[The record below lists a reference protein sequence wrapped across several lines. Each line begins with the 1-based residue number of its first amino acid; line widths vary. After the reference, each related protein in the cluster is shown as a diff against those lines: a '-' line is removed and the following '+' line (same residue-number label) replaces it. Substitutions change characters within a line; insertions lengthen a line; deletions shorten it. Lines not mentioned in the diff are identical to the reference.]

1 MFNVGDKVRRKAEF
15 LTFSG
20 WKGGRTVFT
29 IKEVRTHGYPP
40 DNPGIVLEGL
50 PPQESS
56 WDANKFELVE
66 KAMTVDFSKVIKHIP
81 AQAARTELVS
91 GKLNE
96 NFTID
101 VCKDKSVG
109 LSVRGGSYLSMRAKN
124 FREAA
129 LIFMAVADA
138 MDAGGYK

>member
-40 DNPGIVLEGL
+40 DNPGIVLEGIL
-50 PPQESS
+50 AG
-56 WDANKFELVE
+56 WDGNKFELVE
-66 KAMTVDFSKVIKHIP
+66 DNGIDLSKVIKHIP

-129 LIFMAVADA
+129 LIFMAVAEA

>member
-1 MFNVGDKVRRKAEF
+1 MFNVGDKVRRKTEF

-20 WKGGRTVFT
+20 WKDGRAVF
-29 IKEVRTHGYPP
+29 IVKEVKTVGYPES
-40 DNPGIVLEGL
+40 NPSLVLEGL

-81 AQAARTELVS
+81 AQEARTELVS
-91 GKLNE
+91 GKLNQ
-96 NFTID
+96 NFSID
-101 VCKDKSVG
+101 VCKDKSVA
-109 LSVRGGSYLSMRAKN
+109 LIARGETYMSYSSKD
-124 FREAA
+124 FRETAM
-129 LIFMAVADA
+129 IFMAVAEA